1 MHISNLWH
9 TDHSNHNR
17 VNFQCPS
24 HLTAQLL
31 TIIASQYQRRHVVLI
46 NHRKGEIKEM
56 AFQNSFV
63 DDRRIPTWLK
73 ENCFRLKDEG
83 ENLRNLN
90 LNIRRL
96 NHAMI
101 LVLSEALKDN
111 TRIETVNMTSSLSS
125 TQQHQDAGRI
135 LIPLAYA
142 LRRHVSMKTIHL
154 SYNKL
159 KDATS
164 LGVTLELNRSSLTEL
179 YLDHN
184 HLNVDTAVAL
194 ARALRRNN
202 KLSILQLNSNKLGDE
217 GGRIIAEALRDNTGL
232 KTLGLA
238 RNSLKSKTADSL
250 LKTLDFQGNV
260 SLMRLSVS
268 DNPGISVLS
277 ERTISYLVRA
287 NRAGRYLLRNDAS
300 KNKIH
305 SKNCKN
311 DVDTKSGS
319 NNKTIL
325 GDSTGDA
332 CQYNNGGGKDNNGGG
347 SDYRPKLWPL
357 VFQGLEPGMIYFF
370 LREKPRLL
378 HS

>member
-1 MHISNLWH
+1 M
-9 TDHSNHNR
+9 
-17 VNFQCPS
+17 
-24 HLTAQLL
+24 
-31 TIIASQYQRRHVVLI
+31 
-46 NHRKGEIKEM
+46 
-56 AFQNSFV
+56 
-63 DDRRIPTWLK
+63 WLK
-73 ENCFRLKDEG
+73 ENCFRLKDKG

-96 NHAMI
+96 NAAMI

-125 TQQHQDAGRI
+125 TQQHQDASRI

-142 LRRHVSMKTIHL
+142 LRRHVSIKTIHL
-154 SYNKL
+154 SYNQL

-184 HLNVDTAVAL
+184 HLTVDTAVAL

-202 KLSILQLNSNKLGDE
+202 TLSILQLNSNKLGDE

-250 LKTLDFQGNV
+250 LQTLDVHGNV
-260 SLMRLSVS
+260 SLVRLSLSGNPDIPVS
-268 DNPGISVLS
+268 S

-287 NRAGRYLLRNDAS
+287 NHAGRYLLRNDAS
-300 KNKIH
+300 KNKIDR
-305 SKNCKN
+305 KNCKN
-311 DVDTKSGS
+311 EVDTKSDSS
-319 NNKTIL
+319 NNITL
-325 GDSTGDA
+325 GDSTDNT
-332 CQYNNGGGKDNNGGG
+332 CQCNNVDGVDDSGGGR
-347 SDYRPKLWPL
+347 DYRPKLWSL
-357 VFQGLEPGMIYFF
+357 VFQGLEPDMIYFF
-370 LREKPRLL
+370 LRAKPRLL
-378 HS
+378 RS